1 MQFILTPDSATAISD
16 LQARL
21 ITELTAGKKVLWLVS
36 GGSNI
41 DASVVVMANIEPALQ
56 SNLTIMLSDE
66 RYGLVAHPDSNF
78 QQLQTKGF
86 TVSGATLLPTLQPGL
101 SLDETAAAYSI
112 VIQQQFSKAEIII
125 SQLGIGADGHIAGI
139 LPESLATNSPDAL
152 VVGYQ
157 SDPFERITCTFRAL
171 QAIDANYSLVY
182 GVDKKDALTRLQQ
195 TEVALADQPS
205 QILKQLP
212 EAYVYNDQV
221 GDTL

>member
-1 MQFILTPDSATAISD
+1 MQFILTPDNATAISD

-21 ITELTAGKKVLWLVS
+21 ITELTTGKKVLWLVS

-41 DASVVVMANIEPALQ
+41 DASVVIMANIEPGLQ

-66 RYGLVAHPDSNF
+66 RYGPVGHADSNF
-78 QQLQTKGF
+78 QQLQDKGLI
-86 TVSGATLLPTLQPGL
+86 VSGATLIPTLQPGL
-101 SLDETAAAYSI
+101 SIHDTAAAYASI
-112 VIQQQFSKAEIII
+112 IQQQFSEAEIII
-125 SQLGIGADGHIAGI
+125 SQLGIGSDGHIAGV
-139 LPESLATNSPDAL
+139 LPESPAASASEVL

-182 GVDKKDALTRLQQ
+182 GADKQDALTRLQQ
-195 TEVALADQPS
+195 TEVALIEQPS
-205 QILKQLP
+205 QILKQLS

-221 GDTL
+221 GDAL